1 MAGKQREEHGD
12 GSGIIEAEDAVSS
25 VSFCVVRSA
34 ARWCGRSRKRVP
46 GGTARLFLANRLFFP
61 SIARK
66 KVDFVMNPSKKGY
79 SS

>member
-1 MAGKQREEHGD
+1 MLYLQ
-12 GSGIIEAEDAVSS
+12 SLFV
-25 VSFCVVRSA
+25 
-34 ARWCGRSRKRVP
+34 WCGVPRGGAGGGVGGGAGGGAASRKRVP